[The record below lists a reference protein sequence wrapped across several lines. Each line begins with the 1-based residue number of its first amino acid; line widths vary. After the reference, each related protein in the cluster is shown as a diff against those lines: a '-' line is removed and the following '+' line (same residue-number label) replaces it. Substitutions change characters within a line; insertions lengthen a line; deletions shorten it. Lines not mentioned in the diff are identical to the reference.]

1 LQRHLSAR
9 INPGRVGRINS
20 MLGMAHRS
28 LGREGGIDE
37 ATLYYQNAVELA
49 KKARNNELFT
59 KGVIGLAEC
68 YVKMGRVD

>member
-1 LQRHLSAR
+1 
-9 INPGRVGRINS
+9 